1 MCLAREVTSRGRRRE
16 RGKRIVVFEREME
29 RENKADRWR
38 KERKMGG
45 WCMCVHAH
53 MCVTVC
59 VLFYRPPGE
68 KILS

>member
-1 MCLAREVTSRGRRRE
+1 MSSQRGYIKREKEGE
-16 RGKRIVVFEREME
+16 GGKRIVVFEREME

-59 VLFYRPPGE
+59 VFFSRPPGE